1 MRVGFGYDLVS
12 GTASSDPAVRG
23 TVSSIPGA
31 GGQEVVSHLL
41 RVSDLESLHEALG
54 VNVDAGGSYFGA
66 SADVKV
72 GFAKECSIS
81 SYSLHVLIGVTVVD
95 AFENFDAPVLV
106 DEAADLIRLNN
117 NTRFHE
123 RFGDV
128 FIDGLRKGGEYF
140 AVFEISSIDQATRE
154 DIAVK
159 VEAAYNNP
167 LLAAHLDVDVDH
179 SKSTSS
185 AQTEVRIHI
194 YRNGAVSTTDLSLAD
209 ILATARDFPP
219 SVAGD
224 LAAPF
229 AVSLADYST
238 LDLPSDRFSFID
250 IQNQRDVLAEHA
262 RKRFQFLKLLN
273 DINYILLHPTEF
285 DGVDPDKLMDQQRK
299 VTDAIN
305 VMERETSAC
314 LKSPSACSFTAFD
327 VADFPLPHPAL
338 YTVPNVVGKILLDGL
353 RLIVQNHLIPVPA
366 GFATAKDAGSQVVI
380 VKLDPPAGSQLR
392 KGAKVNVTWG
402 IAPRPPGSSTNPVAD
417 FFTLLQQ
424 VKSDWDSI
432 VPAENA

>member
-1 MRVGFGYDLVS
+1 MRVGFGYNLVS
-12 GTASSDPAVRG
+12 GTALSDPAVRG
-23 TVSSIPGA
+23 TVSTIPGI
-31 GGQEVVSHLL
+31 GGQEVVSHLV

-72 GFAKECSIS
+72 GFAKECNIS

-95 AFENFDAPVLV
+95 AFENFEAPVLE
-106 DEAADLIRLNN
+106 DKAADLIRLNKT
-117 NTRFHE
+117 TRFQE

-140 AVFEISSIDQATRE
+140 AVFEISSIEQATRE

-159 VEAAYNNP
+159 IEAAYNNP

-209 ILATARDFPP
+209 ILATARNFPP

-229 AVSLADYST
+229 AVSLADYKT
-238 LDLPSDRFSFID
+238 LELPSDGFSFID

-305 VMERETSAC
+305 IMERETSAC
-314 LKSPSACSFTAFD
+314 LKSPSACSFTPFD
-327 VADFPLPHPAL
+327 VTDFPLPHAAL
-338 YTVPNVVGKILLDGL
+338 FTVPNVVGKILLDGL
-353 RLIVQNHLIPVPA
+353 RLIVQNHLIPVNDGLA
-366 GFATAKDAGSQVVI
+366 KATPDEMHPLI
-380 VKLDPPAGSQLR
+380 VSLDPPAGTQLP
-392 KGAKVNVTWG
+392 KGAKVKVKWG
-402 IAPRPPGSSTNPVAD
+402 IAARPGESLAD
-417 FFTLLQQ
+417 LLKDPLLRE
-424 VKSDWDSI
+424 VKSDFDS
-432 VPAENA
+432 VVAAENA